1 MKKLSEI
8 DIGELV
14 QDLQNIDANDLKK
27 IGSAPMPVKI
37 AAIVIV
43 CIVVAVAGFFTFTK
57 PQLDLLGAAEVK
69 ETELRGEFDKKSSK
83 ASNLEA
89 YKQQLEDMRRSF
101 GALLRQLPNK
111 TEIETLLV
119 DISQTAIAS
128 GLDIDYFKPEGLS
141 PKEFYAEFPIKVR
154 VTGRYHQF
162 ARFVSGV
169 AALPRIVTLQN
180 ITINQ
185 PKDKKGVLLEMQMTA
200 ITYQY
205 LDENDAAAQAE
216 ATAKDQGKGKT
227 TGKDK
232 KAGGNKK

>member
-8 DIGELV
+8 DIGELI
-14 QDLQNIDANDLKK
+14 QDLQNIDINDLKK
-27 IGSAPMPVKI
+27 IGSAPMSAKI
-37 AAIVIV
+37 AVISVVCVVIAI
-43 CIVVAVAGFFTFTK
+43 ASFFMFTK
-57 PQLDLLGAAEVK
+57 PQLKLLEMAELK
-69 ETELRGEFDKKSSK
+69 ESELRNEFDIKSSK

-141 PKEFYAEFPIKVR
+141 PKEFYQEFPIKIR

-162 ARFVSGV
+162 SRFVSGV

-185 PKDKKGVLLEMQMTA
+185 PKDKKGVLLEMEMSA
-200 ITYQY
+200 VTYQY
-205 LDENDAAAQAE
+205 MDETDAAAQ
-216 ATAKDQGKGKT
+216 TNVN
-227 TGKDK
+227 
-232 KAGGNKK
+232 AGGKK